1 LASSPNVGTIIK
13 ILGVLGV
20 KPLANLALYRL
31 GLASGHY
38 RRASARL
45 SIIPDVSHIQPK
57 WPLRKPD
64 PEKLNNLL
72 SETRSAILENAQ
84 GILKDQFPLFG
95 GQPADIVLAP
105 TPPLTWWT
113 DYTPG
118 RSGEELGDIKFTW
131 ESARFCW
138 AVNLAQAYLLS
149 GDAVYEEKFWDLLL
163 RFTKKNPPFQG
174 PNWVSAQECAVR
186 ILTTSFALSV
196 FYRSNDVS
204 DTRKKMALEFLVM
217 NARRIPLTL
226 AYSRAQ
232 NNNHL
237 LLEGAG
243 LFTAGSILQGFE
255 ESPHWKSLG
264 WKIIQSALKDQIGAD
279 GDYCQHSMNYHR
291 FMLQASLWINS
302 VLTESGQQLPSEIL
316 EKLRSA
322 TTWYSRQIDCE
333 SGKAPNFGSNDGTWL
348 FPLGSVDFSDHRPT
362 AQAACLAFFGKPFL
376 PKGAYDEIAE
386 WMGVLG
392 SSEDLKLPAT
402 VEIDS
407 YHRIG
412 IDNDWAIIRTTQYQ
426 NRPFQ
431 ADQLHLDLWNGGENI
446 LLDAGTYSYNAP
458 PPWEN
463 SLAGTIVHNT
473 AMIDGKDQMTRANRF
488 LWLDWAQAKM
498 INRQSG
504 LCEAYY
510 NGYRGIGVQHTR
522 RVQQLSAG
530 LWVVWD
536 TFSGQPSKTDHEV
549 IIQWLLPD
557 GNFDFKDNILDLTLG
572 KNSIKIYSMEFQG
585 VKTFPGKVQLIRAGE
600 LICGEG
606 EAPEICGWYSPTY
619 GQKIPA
625 LSYRAIFT
633 SALPLTVLTR
643 ITIDPSST
651 ENRSESRCI
660 SC

>member
-1 LASSPNVGTIIK
+1 MIK
-13 ILGVLGV
+13 TLGVLGV

-57 WPLRKPD
+57 WPLCKPD

-72 SETRSAILENAQ
+72 GETRSAILENAQ

-95 GQPADIVLAP
+95 GQPAEIILG
-105 TPPLTWWT
+105 TPPPLNGWT
-113 DYTPG
+113 DYARE
-118 RSGEELGDIKFTW
+118 RSGKELGDIKFTW

-163 RFTKKNPPFQG
+163 RFTKNNPPFQG

-186 ILTTSFALSV
+186 ILTASFALSI

-204 DTRKKMALEFLVM
+204 DTRKKMALEFLVI
-217 NARRIPLTL
+217 NARRIQLTL
-226 AYSRAQ
+226 PYSRAQ

-243 LFTAGSILQGFE
+243 LFTAGSILQGFK
-255 ESPHWKSLG
+255 ESLHWKSLG
-264 WKIIQSALKDQIGAD
+264 WKIIQSALKNQIGTD

-302 VLTESGQQLPSEIL
+302 VLVESGQQFTAKIL
-316 EKLRSA
+316 NKLRSA

-333 SGKAPNFGSNDGTWL
+333 SGKAPNFGSNDGAWL
-348 FPLGSVDFSDHRPT
+348 FPLGSVEFSDHRPT
-362 AQAACLAFFGKPFL
+362 AQAACLAYFGKPFL
-376 PKGAYDEIAE
+376 PKGAFDEFAE
-386 WMGVLG
+386 WMGVVN
-392 SSEDLKLPAT
+392 SVKDQKLPIPA
-402 VEIDS
+402 EIDS

-412 IDNDWAIIRTTQYQ
+412 VDNDWAIIRTTRYQ

-446 LLDAGTYSYNAP
+446 LLDAGTYSYNAA

-473 AMIDGKDQMTRANRF
+473 AMIDGKDQMTRASRF
-488 LWLDWAQAKM
+488 LWLDWAQAKL
-498 INRQSG
+498 ISRESD
-504 LCEAYY
+504 LCEAYHD
-510 NGYRGIGVQHTR
+510 GYRGIGVQHTR
-522 RVQQLSAG
+522 RVHRQSAG
-530 LWVVWD
+530 LWEIRD
-536 TFSGQPSKTDHEV
+536 IFSGQPSKSKHEV

-557 GNFDFKDNILDLTLG
+557 GVFDFEGNILDLFLG
-572 KNSIKIYSMEFQG
+572 KKSIKINSMEMQG
-585 VKTFPGKVQLIRAGE
+585 DNPFPGKVQLIRAGE
-600 LICGEG
+600 LISGEG
-606 EAPEICGWYSPTY
+606 QAPEICGWYSPTY

-633 SALPLTVLTR
+633 TALPLTIHTR
-643 ITIDPSST
+643 ITINPTSAK
-651 ENRSESRCI
+651 NRSESKCI

>member
-1 LASSPNVGTIIK
+1 MIK
-13 ILGVLGV
+13 TLGVLGV

-72 SETRSAILENAQ
+72 GETRSAILENAQ

-95 GQPADIVLAP
+95 GQPAEIILG
-105 TPPLTWWT
+105 TPPPLNGWT
-113 DYTPG
+113 DYARG
-118 RSGEELGDIKFTW
+118 RSGKELGDIKFTW

-149 GDAVYEEKFWDLLL
+149 GDAVYEAKFWDLLL
-163 RFTKKNPPFQG
+163 RFTKNNPPFQG

-186 ILTTSFALSV
+186 ILTASFALSI
-196 FYRSNDVS
+196 FYRSNDLN
-204 DTRKKMALEFLVM
+204 DTRKKMALEFLVI
-217 NARRIPLTL
+217 NARRIQLTL
-226 AYSRAQ
+226 PYSRAQ

-243 LFTAGSILQGFE
+243 LFTAGSILQVFE

-264 WKIIQSALKDQIGAD
+264 WKIIQSALKDQIDGN

-291 FMLQASLWINS
+291 FMLQASLWINY
-302 VLTESGQQLPSEIL
+302 VLAENGQRFPEEIL
-316 EKLRSA
+316 EKLRLA

-333 SGKAPNFGSNDGTWL
+333 SGKAPNFGSNDGAWL
-348 FPLGSVDFSDHRPT
+348 FPLGSVEFSDHRPT
-362 AQAACLAFFGKPFL
+362 AQAACLAYFGKPFL
-376 PKGAYDEIAE
+376 PKGAFDEFAE
-386 WMGVLG
+386 WMGVVN
-392 SSEDLKLPAT
+392 SVKDQKLPIPA
-402 VEIDS
+402 EIDS

-412 IDNDWAIIRTTQYQ
+412 VDNDWAVIRTTRYK

-446 LLDAGTYSYNAP
+446 LLDAGTYSYNAA

-473 AMIDGKDQMTRANRF
+473 AMIDGKDQMTRASRF
-488 LWLDWAQAKM
+488 LWLDWAQAKL
-498 INRQSG
+498 ISRESD
-504 LCEAYY
+504 LCEAYHD
-510 NGYRGIGVQHTR
+510 GYRGIGVQHTR
-522 RVQQLSAG
+522 RVHRQSAG
-530 LWVVWD
+530 LWEIRD
-536 TFSGQPSKTDHEV
+536 IFSGQPSKSKHEV

-557 GNFDFKDNILDLTLG
+557 GVFDFEGNILDLFLG
-572 KNSIKIYSMEFQG
+572 KKSIKINSMEMQG
-585 VKTFPGKVQLIRAGE
+585 DNPFPGKVQLIRAGE
-600 LICGEG
+600 LISGEG
-606 EAPEICGWYSPTY
+606 QAPEICGWYSPTY

-633 SALPLTVLTR
+633 TALPLTIHTR
-643 ITIDPSST
+643 ITINPTSAK
-651 ENRSESRCI
+651 NRSESKCI

>member
-1 LASSPNVGTIIK
+1 MIK
-13 ILGVLGV
+13 TLGVLGV

-57 WPLRKPD
+57 WPLCKPD

-72 SETRSAILENAQ
+72 GETRSAILENAQ

-95 GQPADIVLAP
+95 GQPAEIILG
-105 TPPLTWWT
+105 TPPPLNGWT
-113 DYTPG
+113 DYARG
-118 RSGEELGDIKFTW
+118 RSGKELGDIKFTW
-131 ESARFCW
+131 ESARFYW

-163 RFTKKNPPFQG
+163 RFTKNNPPFQG

-186 ILTTSFALSV
+186 ILTASFALSI

-204 DTRKKMALEFLVM
+204 DTRKKMALEFLVI
-217 NARRIPLTL
+217 NARRIQLTL
-226 AYSRAQ
+226 PYSRAQ

-243 LFTAGSILQGFE
+243 LFTAGSILQGFK
-255 ESPHWKSLG
+255 ESLHWKSLG
-264 WKIIQSALKDQIGAD
+264 WKIIQSALKNQIGTD

-302 VLTESGQQLPSEIL
+302 VLVESGQQFTAKIL
-316 EKLRSA
+316 NKLRSA

-333 SGKAPNFGSNDGTWL
+333 SGKAPNFGSNDGAWL
-348 FPLGSVDFSDHRPT
+348 FPLGSVEFSDHRPT
-362 AQAACLAFFGKPFL
+362 AQAACLAYFGKPFL
-376 PKGAYDEIAE
+376 PKGAFDEFAE
-386 WMGVLG
+386 WMGVVN
-392 SSEDLKLPAT
+392 SVKDQKLPIPA
-402 VEIDS
+402 EIDS

-412 IDNDWAIIRTTQYQ
+412 VDNDWAVIRTTRYK

-446 LLDAGTYSYNAP
+446 LLDAGTYSYNAA

-473 AMIDGKDQMTRANRF
+473 AMIDGKDQMTRASRF
-488 LWLDWAQAKM
+488 LWLDWAQAKL
-498 INRQSG
+498 ISRESD
-504 LCEAYY
+504 LCEAYHD
-510 NGYRGIGVQHTR
+510 GYRGIGVQHTR
-522 RVQQLSAG
+522 RVHRQSAG
-530 LWVVWD
+530 LWEIRD
-536 TFSGQPSKTDHEV
+536 IFSGQPSKSKHEV

-557 GNFDFKDNILDLTLG
+557 GVFDFEGNILDLFLG
-572 KNSIKIYSMEFQG
+572 KKSIKINSMEMQG
-585 VKTFPGKVQLIRAGE
+585 DNPFPGKVQLIRAGE
-600 LICGEG
+600 LISGEG
-606 EAPEICGWYSPTY
+606 QAPEICGWYSPTY

-633 SALPLTVLTR
+633 TALPLTIHTR
-643 ITIDPSST
+643 ITINPTSAK
-651 ENRSESRCI
+651 NRSESKCI

>member
-1 LASSPNVGTIIK
+1 MASSRNVGTIIK
-13 ILGVLGV
+13 TLGVLGV

-45 SIIPDVSHIQPK
+45 SFIPDVSQIQPK

-64 PEKLNNLL
+64 PEKLNVLL
-72 SETRSAILENAQ
+72 GETRSAILENAQ
-84 GILKDQFPLFG
+84 GILKDRFPLFG
-95 GQPADIVLAP
+95 SQPADIVIAP
-105 TPPLTWWT
+105 TPPLTEWT
-113 DYTPG
+113 DYARG
-118 RSGEELGDIKFTW
+118 RSGKELGDIKFTW

-149 GDAVYEEKFWDLLL
+149 GDAAYEEKFWDLLL
-163 RFTKKNPPFQG
+163 RFTKNNPPFQG

-186 ILTTSFALSV
+186 ILTASFGLSV
-196 FYRSNDVS
+196 FYRSNGVS
-204 DTRKKMALEFLVM
+204 DPRNKMALEFLVM

-226 AYSRAQ
+226 PYSRAQ

-264 WKIIQSALKDQIGAD
+264 WKVIQSALKDQIGED
-279 GDYCQHSMNYHR
+279 GEYCQHSMNYHR
-291 FMLQASLWINS
+291 FMLQVSLWINS
-302 VLTESGQQLPSEIL
+302 VLAENEQQFPVKVLD
-316 EKLRSA
+316 KLRSA
-322 TTWYSRQIDCE
+322 TNWYSRQMDCE

-348 FPLGSVDFSDHRPT
+348 FPLGSVDFTDHRPT
-362 AQAACLAFFGKPFL
+362 AQAASLAFFGKPFL
-376 PKGAYDEIAE
+376 PKGTYDEFSE
-386 WMGVLG
+386 WMGVLD
-392 SSEDLKLPAT
+392 SSKDLRLPALS
-402 VEIDS
+402 ENDS

-412 IDNDWAIIRTTQYQ
+412 VEGDWAFIRTAHYH

-431 ADQLHLDLWNGGENI
+431 ADQLHLDLWDGGENI
-446 LLDAGTYSYNAP
+446 LLDAGTYSYNAA

-473 AMIDGKDQMTRANRF
+473 AMIDGKDQMTRASRF
-488 LWLDWAQAKM
+488 LWLDWAQTKL
-498 INRQSG
+498 INRQSDF
-504 LCEAYY
+504 CEAYH

-522 RVQQLSAG
+522 RVQRLSAG
-530 LWVVWD
+530 LWEVWD
-536 TFSGQPSKTDHEV
+536 TFSGKPKKNDHEV

-557 GNFDFKDNILDLTLG
+557 CVFDFEDNILDLTLG
-572 KNSIKIYSMEFQG
+572 SKSIIINSREMQG
-585 VKTFPGKVQLIRAGE
+585 VNAIPGMVQLIRAGQ

-606 EAPEICGWYSPTY
+606 QAPEICGWYSPTY

-625 LSYRAIFT
+625 LSYRAIFM
-633 SALPLTVLTR
+633 SALPLTILTR
-643 ITIDPSST
+643 IMVDPSSAK
-651 ENRSESRCI
+651 NRSVSRCI